1 MGGRSERSAGLR
13 MSGSHGACET
23 SLGLGYLP
31 LPHLNRGLEVPKTF
45 VPLISLDFDGVLNK
59 KDSSVTELVRLSGN
73 RGPNATQLH
82 PAELLEVNQS
92 EDAMFKME
100 RKPRMA
106 GVSGYFNSSQGCAWK
121 KGVAAS
127 ALFRGHDLPGTYFSS
142 GLAGVAQD
150 MICEI

>member
-23 SLGLGYLP
+23 SLQSLGLGYLP

-59 KDSSVTELVRLSGN
+59 KDSSVTELVKLSGN

-82 PAELLEVNQS
+82 PAEPLEVNQS
-92 EDAMFKME
+92 
-100 RKPRMA
+100 
-106 GVSGYFNSSQGCAWK
+106 
-121 KGVAAS
+121 
-127 ALFRGHDLPGTYFSS
+127 RGRD
-142 GLAGVAQD
+142 V
-150 MICEI
+150 